1 MATGCAAPIRSGGA
15 HPGPALITRPAGN
28 QPAGRVRRSGMRRFT
43 VMCAAA
49 AAAAVLTGCGAQT
62 GDQPGG
68 GAPPTSKPVPSASTT
83 PSGAPTVTE
92 PAGTPSGPTLELD
105 GTAAPGVE
113 PGCVVF
119 STGGRRYLLVGAKG
133 TVPTEVPIRVR
144 GVVLTGVLSYCQQ
157 GTPLKVLEITRR

>member
-1 MATGCAAPIRSGGA
+1 
-15 HPGPALITRPAGN
+15 
-28 QPAGRVRRSGMRRFT
+28 
-43 VMCAAA
+43 MCATAA
-49 AAAAVLTGCGAQT
+49 AVAVLTGCGAQT
-62 GDQPGG
+62 GDQTGG
-68 GAPPTSKPVPSASTT
+68 GAPPTTS
-83 PSGAPTVTE
+83 PTVTTPPSGGPTATG

-113 PGCVVF
+113 PGCTVF

-157 GTPLKVLEITRR
+157 GTPLKVLEISRR